1 MAENTDEESLNTH
14 TGTQSENPPDEIIP
28 ANDTESINPNQE
40 TATMEVHKHPH
51 HVTHKKK
58 WGEYLLEFLMLF
70 LAVFLGFVAENMREH
85 QVEKGREKEYIQSMI
100 EDLADDTT
108 KLSDVITEWNKKEPM
123 LDTVL
128 KMYSQLSTGYNDTL
142 RRNLKAVRSFPD
154 FIYSDKTMQQL
165 KSSGAMR
172 LIRNKIAVNGIVQYD
187 SRVRSLMLYDNSLIT
202 QFYQIR
208 QLWRELFDD
217 EAFEIAHRVKS
228 ITQIEKENKNFL
240 LKTDKPALGEFNN
253 SIRDIKLLFGIVKNK
268 EIDIKQNAAQL
279 IHLLKNEYH
288 LE

>member
-1 MAENTDEESLNTH
+1 MAENTDEESLNNP

-268 EIDIKQNAAQL
+268 EINIKQNAAQL
-279 IHLLKNEYH
+279 IHLLKKEYH